1 VIHYNLG
8 ETMKNVTITM
18 EEEILR
24 WARITAA
31 EKDTSVSRLVG
42 EMLKDKMEKDS
53 ASIELVNGTSAVIP
67 PLFRKMGE
75 KLPAREDLHER

>member
-1 VIHYNLG
+1 
-8 ETMKNVTITM
+8 MKNVTITM

-53 ASIELVNGTSAVIP
+53 AIHRARERYFSRDSSSL
-67 PLFRKMGE
+67 RKMGE